1 MDICKINFISFNF
14 QKSQFA
20 LAYDNG
26 INIYDTKTFTLLSK
40 SAEIGDIAIVALIY
54 ETNIVIFSGSEKNND
69 YPPTK
74 IVLYDNKKKS
84 EIYSSIVKLPILA
97 IKNVNKILFVE
108 TNKEI
113 SVFKYENDDD
123 VFFVNKIEISFDVR
137 FPFIVFQ
144 NETNTNNEE
153 EYIIITQGDKYY
165 LNVYMI
171 NISTYKFSLK
181 NKIKIHYDY
190 IQSIIEDNQS
200 KCFYVCDYRGELIS
214 EIDLD
219 SINEVEREFY
229 RGNSYAK
236 ISSVMKIKNTY
247 LAICNCNKTI
257 HIYSLEKKKKANNIY
272 LYMSSLI
279 VNHGNNVYYSYIKID
294 IDDMITKKKNPFM
307 YYCDKMGCLLTYDNK
322 EEVLKVICY
331 NGIGLKIKINFLKSK
346 YKLISN
352 YEWICNDSPNTNN
365 VNDFEV
371 IEPLR
376 TVNYNDNILGEN
388 QNSLFESTNNF
399 VSFNNRF

>member
-1 MDICKINFISFNF
+1 MDICRINFIAFNY

-26 INIYDTKTFTLLSK
+26 INIYDTKTFALLSK
-40 SAEIGDIAIVALIY
+40 SAEIGDIATLALLY
-54 ETNIVIFSGSEKNND
+54 ETNIAIFTGSEKNDD

-84 EIYSSIVKLPILA
+84 EIYSSIVKLPVIA
-97 IKNVNKILFVE
+97 IKNVNKIIFVE
-108 TNKEI
+108 TSKEI
-113 SVFKYENDDD
+113 SVFKYENDDE
-123 VFFVNKIEISFDVR
+123 VFFVNKIEITFDVH

-144 NETNTNNEE
+144 NEINSKNDE

-165 LNVYMI
+165 LNVYMV

-181 NKIKIHYDY
+181 NKIKIPYDY
-190 IQSIIEDNQS
+190 IQSIFEDNQS

-219 SINEVEREFY
+219 SINEVKREFY

-236 ISSVMKIKNTY
+236 ISSVMKIKNAY
-247 LAICNCNKTI
+247 LAVCNCNKTI
-257 HIYSLEKKKKANNIY
+257 HIYSLENKKTANNIY
-272 LYMSSLI
+272 SYMSSFI
-279 VNHGNNVYYSYIKID
+279 VNHGSNLYYSYIKIN
-294 IDDMITKKKNPFM
+294 IDDIITKMKNPFM
-307 YYCDKMGCLLTYDNK
+307 YFGDKMGCLLTYDIK
-322 EEVLKVICY
+322 DEVLKVICY
-331 NGIGLKIKINFLKSK
+331 NGIGLKIKINFSKSK

-352 YEWICNDSPNTNN
+352 HEWICNDTPKTNN
-365 VNDFEV
+365 DNEFEV

-376 TVNYNDNILGEN
+376 TISLNDSIFGEN
-388 QNSLFESTNNF
+388 QPSLSDSTKEF
-399 VSFNNRF
+399 VSINNHF